1 VTATATPA
9 HPFNVQ
15 GIRVRGGTA
24 WENRY
29 RAVAPGAWLWIGL
42 SISGAALVGL
52 CLAWKNVPSA
62 GFHALNDLGRL
73 LPDWALA
80 NLTELGNTAVL
91 AALFVLFGRRHPQLL
106 LAFVLATL
114 AGAVFIANLKD
125 LFAMARPPAVFD
137 TSQFRLVGEAYQRG
151 SFPSGH
157 TFATF
162 ASAAV
167 ALAFVRSWP
176 RRLLILLAATL
187 IGASRVMVGVHWPID
202 VCAGAFGGLATGG
215 LAVLASRHLRPG
227 YHPAAH
233 VSMVWLVVVSNVL
246 LVDSGSN
253 YAQAAALARAIAIAS
268 TVIVAYQYL
277 WLGRR
282 PEPAQSSPID

>member
-1 VTATATPA
+1 M
-9 HPFNVQ
+9 Q
-15 GIRVRGGTA
+15 GIRVRGHSA
-24 WENRY
+24 WENRH
-29 RAVAPGAWLWIGL
+29 RAIAAGAWRWISL
-42 SISGAALVGL
+42 SIAGAALIGL
-52 CLAWKNVPSA
+52 TLAWKALPSA
-62 GFHALNDLGRL
+62 GFHLLNDLGRP

-91 AALFVLFGRRHPQLL
+91 AALFAPFGRRHPQLL

-125 LFAMARPPAVFD
+125 LFAMPRPPAVFD
-137 TSQFRLVGEAYQRG
+137 LSQFRLVGEAYQRG

-167 ALAFVRSWP
+167 AIAFVRSWP
-176 RRLLILLAATL
+176 RRLCILLAATL

-215 LAVLASRHLRPG
+215 LAVLASRYLRPG
-227 YHPAAH
+227 YLPAAH
-233 VSMVWLVVVSNVL
+233 VSMVWLVVISNLL

-253 YAQAAALARAIAIAS
+253 YPDAATMTRAIAIAS

-282 PEPAQSSPID
+282 AARTQPASVDFD